1 MSLINRAREE
11 GLSMAS
17 AFSTSMLGSS
27 GPTAVK
33 FTPIANEVALLA
45 IRTAK
50 SVYNTVNPQITN
62 MLNNTHG
69 LKLHVEDAPLALTED
84 SPPML
89 VFSYRGPQGT
99 SKDAQLPATGV
110 YKWWYV
116 EYMEGQ

>member
-1 MSLINRAREE
+1 MSLIIRVRIE

-17 AFSTSMLGSS
+17 AFSTSMLGSIM
-27 GPTAVK
+27 PTAVK
-33 FTPIANEVALLA
+33 FTPVSNVEALAA

-50 SVYNTVNPQITN
+50 TVYNTVNPQITR

-69 LKLHVEDAPLALTED
+69 LKLRVEDAPLALTAE

-99 SKDAQLPATGV
+99 SKDAQLPATAT

-116 EYMEGQ
+116 EYLEGQ